1 LPLHHVVDHLQD
13 LVLKTDSVK
22 VMLDEL
28 AAFSAITLAD
38 PATAFCSITLIQRK
52 KPVTVASSQRGEADA
67 GLNLYSTRSHGFGAP
82 DPPP

>member
-1 LPLHHVVDHLQD
+1 MGDKSGHSGPLGVPWPLHHVVDHLQD

-28 AAFSAITLAD
+28 A
-38 PATAFCSITLIQRK
+38 
-52 KPVTVASSQRGEADA
+52 
-67 GLNLYSTRSHGFGAP
+67 HGFGAP